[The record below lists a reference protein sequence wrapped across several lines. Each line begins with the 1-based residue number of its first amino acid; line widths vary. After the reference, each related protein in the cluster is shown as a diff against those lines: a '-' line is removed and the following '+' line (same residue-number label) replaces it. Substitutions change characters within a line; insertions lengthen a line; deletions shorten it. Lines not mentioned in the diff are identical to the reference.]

1 MKNGFSIIGIVLI
14 LVTTFIVSAVVFSIY
29 SINLSDRPAPED
41 NSDKHNFGSCI
52 SLIYNRRV
60 DESINFVFIPSRDTQ
75 NKEILRTSSLA
86 LFDENE
92 RYSFYSIAP
101 YNRYKTYFNFFY
113 LDEYNIDSPATAKR
127 ILKEKCPVLSE
138 NVHQI
143 LFLEA
148 GIAGIANN
156 YLEAVNKIGYQTVT
170 AYSDYINKKPRL
182 VSLHIFL
189 HEIGHSFGGLPDNYC
204 QQPYPKCI
212 PNIMSSGSDSVS
224 FVDGFE
230 ASYGPAGEKQIGDTI
245 RLLLQ
250 WANAKKRL
258 KNVDIKV
265 AESYI
270 ANFDNRDRIYAKFKI
285 SDDLGNTI
293 PPLFS
298 DEFLDP
304 VISIKYKKPEETNYY
319 EIDIIKK
326 DVNGDYYIDITNY
339 KSEKDL
345 PLYQVDIIIKINL
358 PKMNKSWSFKVKPI

>member
-1 MKNGFSIIGIVLI
+1 
-14 LVTTFIVSAVVFSIY
+14 
-29 SINLSDRPAPED
+29 
-41 NSDKHNFGSCI
+41 
-52 SLIYNRRV
+52 
-60 DESINFVFIPSRDTQ
+60 
-75 NKEILRTSSLA
+75 
-86 LFDENE
+86 
-92 RYSFYSIAP
+92 
-101 YNRYKTYFNFFY
+101 
-113 LDEYNIDSPATAKR
+113 
-127 ILKEKCPVLSE
+127 
-138 NVHQI
+138 
-143 LFLEA
+143 
-148 GIAGIANN
+148 
-156 YLEAVNKIGYQTVT
+156 
-170 AYSDYINKKPRL
+170 
-182 VSLHIFL
+182 
-189 HEIGHSFGGLPDNYC
+189 
-204 QQPYPKCI
+204 
-212 PNIMSSGSDSVS
+212 MSSGSDSVS